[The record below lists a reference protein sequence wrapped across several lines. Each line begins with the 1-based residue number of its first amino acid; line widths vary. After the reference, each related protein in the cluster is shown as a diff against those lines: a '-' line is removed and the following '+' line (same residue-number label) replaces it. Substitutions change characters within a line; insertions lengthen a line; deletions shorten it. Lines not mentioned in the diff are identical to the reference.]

1 MPRNA
6 RRVTPGLRG
15 QGRLVTES
23 KDKTSELEGRLA
35 ELEAFFDVE
44 ALRGEAEE
52 LGDEMSRPG
61 FWDDPEEA
69 KAVSAR
75 FSRVQGRIE
84 LLDGLRGSLSDSGE
98 LLELAEEDR
107 ELLLEVEEELGRV
120 ERVLEEQEIAR
131 LFSGE
136 YDEGDAILTINP
148 GAGGV
153 DSQDWAEM
161 LARMYRRWAER
172 RGLGLEVIEY
182 TEGEE
187 AGIKSATFT
196 VSGEYAFGLLSAERG
211 VHRLVRISPFDA
223 GARRHTSFA
232 SVAVAPVVGEAVEV
246 EIEEKDLKVDTY
258 RASGAGGQHVNKTDS
273 AVRITHLP
281 TGIVAQCQNERSQ
294 HQNRE
299 VAMRVLRA
307 RLFELE
313 REKREKEI
321 AAQSG
326 EKAEIEWGSQI
337 RSYVLH
343 PYKLV
348 KDHRTG
354 EETAN
359 VDRVLDGDLD
369 AFIYAYLKNRTAA

>member
-1 MPRNA
+1 
-6 RRVTPGLRG
+6 
-15 QGRLVTES
+15 
-23 KDKTSELEGRLA
+23 
-35 ELEAFFDVE
+35 
-44 ALRGEAEE
+44 
-52 LGDEMSRPG
+52 
-61 FWDDPEEA
+61 
-69 KAVSAR
+69 
-75 FSRVQGRIE
+75 VQGRIE
-84 LLDGLRGSLSDSGE
+84 LLDGLKERLSDSEE
-98 LLELAEEDR
+98 LLELAEEDG
-107 ELLLEVEEELGRV
+107 ELLPEVREELRRV

-131 LFSGE
+131 LFAGE
-136 YDEGDAILTINP
+136 YDEGDAILTINS

-161 LARMYRRWAER
+161 LARMYQRWAER
-172 RGLGLEVIEY
+172 RGFGLEVIEY

-232 SVAVAPVVGEAVEV
+232 SVAVAPVVDEAVEV
-246 EIEEKDLKVDTY
+246 DIEEKDLKVDTY

-313 REKREKEI
+313 REKREQEI
-321 AAQSG
+321 AAQSP
-326 EKAEIEWGSQI
+326 EKADIEWGSQI

-369 AFIYAYLKNRTAA
+369 AFVYAYLKNRTVA

>member
-1 MPRNA
+1 M
-6 RRVTPGLRG
+6 
-15 QGRLVTES
+15 TEL

-44 ALRGEAEE
+44 RLRTEAAGLGE
-52 LGDEMSRPG
+52 DMSRPG

-69 KAVSAR
+69 RAVSAR
-75 FSRVQGRIE
+75 FSRVQGRVQ
-84 LLDGLRGSLSDSGE
+84 LLEGLRERLSDSGE
-98 LLELAEEDR
+98 LLELAEEDGD
-107 ELLLEVEEELGRV
+107 LLPEVREELRRV
-120 ERVLEEQEIAR
+120 ERVLEEQEVAR
-131 LFSGE
+131 LFAGE
-136 YDEGDAILTINP
+136 YDEGDAILTINS

-172 RGLGLEVIEY
+172 RGFELEVIEY
-182 TEGEE
+182 TVGEE

-196 VSGEYAFGLLSAERG
+196 VLGEYAFGLLSAERG

-307 RLFELE
+307 RLFELQ
-313 REKREKEI
+313 REKREQEI

-354 EETAN
+354 EQTAN
-359 VDRVLDGDLD
+359 VDRVLEGDLD
-369 AFIYAYLKNRTAA
+369 AFVYAYLKNRTVA

>member
-1 MPRNA
+1 
-6 RRVTPGLRG
+6 
-15 QGRLVTES
+15 VTEL

-35 ELEAFFDVE
+35 ELEAFFDLE
-44 ALRGEAEE
+44 GLRAVAEE
-52 LGDEMSRPG
+52 LGEDMSRPG

-69 KAVSAR
+69 KAVSER

-84 LLDGLRGSLSDSGE
+84 LLDGLRERLSDSGE
-98 LLELAEEDR
+98 LLELAEEDGD
-107 ELLLEVEEELGRV
+107 LLPEVEEELRRV
-120 ERVLEEQEIAR
+120 ELVLEEQEVAR
-131 LFSGE
+131 LFAGE
-136 YDEGDAILTINP
+136 YDEGDAILTINS

-161 LARMYRRWAER
+161 LARMYQRWAER
-172 RGLGLEVIEY
+172 RGFGLEVIEY

-232 SVAVAPVVGEAVEV
+232 SVAVAPVVDEAVEV

-294 HQNRE
+294 YQNRE

-313 REKREKEI
+313 REKREQEI

-326 EKAEIEWGSQI
+326 EKADIEWGSQI

-369 AFIYAYLKNRTAA
+369 AFVYAYLKNRTAA

>member
-1 MPRNA
+1 MPE
-6 RRVTPGLRG
+6 L
-15 QGRLVTES
+15 
-23 KDKTSELEGRLA
+23 KDKTSELEERLA

-44 ALRGEAEE
+44 GLREEAEE
-52 LGDEMSRPG
+52 LGDEMSRPD

-69 KAVSAR
+69 RGVSAR
-75 FSRVQGRIE
+75 FSRVQGRIA
-84 LLDGLRGSLSDSGE
+84 LLEGLRGSLSDSEE
-98 LLELAEEDR
+98 LLELAEEDG
-107 ELLLEVEEELGRV
+107 ELLSEVEEELRRV
-120 ERVLEEQEIAR
+120 ERVLEEQEVAR

-172 RGLGLEVIEY
+172 RGFELEVIEY

-196 VSGEYAFGLLSAERG
+196 ISGEYAFGLLSAERG

-313 REKREKEI
+313 REKREQEI

>member
-1 MPRNA
+1 MSE
-6 RRVTPGLRG
+6 L
-15 QGRLVTES
+15 E
-23 KDKTSELEGRLA
+23 DKTSELEGRLA
-35 ELEAFFDVE
+35 ELEAFFGME
-44 ALRGEAEE
+44 GLRAQRAELAE
-52 LGDEMSRPG
+52 EMSRPG
-61 FWDDPEEA
+61 FWDDPNKA
-69 KAVSAR
+69 KEVSAR
-75 FSRVQGRIE
+75 FSRVEERIR
-84 LLDGLRGSLSDSGE
+84 LLDGLRTRLSDSE
-98 LLELAEEDR
+98 EYLNLAEE
-107 ELLLEVEEELGRV
+107 LLDLEGEGDLMLEVEEELKQI
-120 ERVLEEQEIAR
+120 EKVLEEQEVAR
-131 LFSGE
+131 LFAGE
-136 YDEGDAILTINP
+136 YDEGDAILTINS

-161 LARMYRRWAER
+161 LGRMYRRWAER
-172 RGLGLEVIEY
+172 RGFELGVIEY

-223 GARRHTSFA
+223 GSRRHTSFA
-232 SVAVAPVVGEAVEV
+232 SVAVAPVIGDAVEV
-246 EIEEKDLKVDTY
+246 EVEDKDLKVDTY

-281 TGIVAQCQNERSQ
+281 TGIVVQCQNERSQ

-313 REKREKEI
+313 REKRERELASI
-321 AAQSG
+321 GG
-326 EKAEIEWGSQI
+326 EKADIEWGSQI

-359 VDRVLDGDLD
+359 VDRVLDGDFD
-369 AFIYAYLKNRTAA
+369 AFIYAYLKSRTAS

>member
-1 MPRNA
+1 VPDPR
-6 RRVTPGLRG
+6 
-15 QGRLVTES
+15 E
-23 KDKTSELEGRLA
+23 KTAELEERLA

-44 ALRGEAEE
+44 GLREEAGE
-52 LGDEMSRPG
+52 LGDDMSRPG

-69 KAVSAR
+69 RTVSAR

-84 LLDGLRGSLSDSGE
+84 LLDGLRGTLSDSGE
-98 LLELAEEDR
+98 MLELVEEDG
-107 ELLLEVEEELGRV
+107 ELLSEVEEELGRV
-120 ERVLEEQEIAR
+120 ESVLEEQEVAR
-131 LFSGE
+131 LFAGE
-136 YDEGDAILTINP
+136 DDDGDAILTINP

-161 LARMYRRWAER
+161 LARMYRRWSER
-172 RGLGLEVIEY
+172 RGFGLQVIEY

-187 AGIKSATFT
+187 GGIKSATFT

-313 REKREKEI
+313 REKREQEI

-348 KDHRTG
+348 KDHRTS

-359 VDRVLDGDLD
+359 VDRVLDGDID
-369 AFIYAYLKNRTAA
+369 AFIYAYLKNRTTA

>member
-1 MPRNA
+1 M
-6 RRVTPGLRG
+6 
-15 QGRLVTES
+15 
-23 KDKTSELEGRLA
+23 SELSDKSSRLEDRLA
-35 ELEAFFDVE
+35 ELEAFFGVE
-44 ALRGEAEE
+44 GLREEAED
-52 LGDEMSRPG
+52 LGEQMSHPG
-61 FWDDPEEA
+61 FWNDQESARET
-69 KAVSAR
+69 SAR
-75 FSRVQGRIE
+75 FSRVQDRIA
-84 LLDGLRGSLSDSGE
+84 LLEGLRGTLTDSEE
-98 LLELAEEDR
+98 LLELADGDN
-107 ELLLEVEEELGRV
+107 ELISEVGEELRRV
-120 ERVLEEQEIAR
+120 ERVLEEQEVAR
-131 LFSGE
+131 LFTGD
-136 YDEGDAILTINP
+136 YDEGPAILTINP

-172 RGLGLEVIEY
+172 RGFGLEVIEY

-196 VSGEYAFGLLSAERG
+196 VSGEHAFGLLSAERG

-223 GARRHTSFA
+223 SSRRHTSFA
-232 SVAVAPVVGEAVEV
+232 SAAVAPIIDDRVDVEV
-246 EIEEKDLKVDTY
+246 DEKDLKIDTY

-281 TGIVAQCQNERSQ
+281 TGIVVQCQNERSQ

-313 REKREKEI
+313 RERREKEI

-326 EKAEIEWGSQI
+326 EKADIEWGSQI

-354 EETAN
+354 VETAN

-369 AFIYAYLKNRTAA
+369 AFVYAYLKNRAVA